1 MIENQFTIKILLRIF
16 VIQNKMTLMKKNT
29 IFFLLIL
36 CVESLFAQDITTPYS
51 TAWFGP
57 NANPVPEF
65 TDATIPAKTTI
76 TLTGDYYFGHGDQTE
91 NGYAKIEFPLIP
103 ERVSFKV
110 WSTILEHYQ
119 VTDQVSAERN
129 MLNGNTSG
137 IANGDIYF
145 QTRILLLKENK
156 NTPVFILNTTLKTAS
171 GTYQQYERYFNTPG
185 YYFDAEIGKSIHT
198 KGSFINEIR
207 GVVNFGFMC
216 WETEKQS
223 TQDDAPMYGGK
234 IILGNEKW
242 KLENTLS
249 GYWGWMHTN
258 IRYGS
263 NYGDAPMVYNAKITK
278 LCKNINYFAQYE
290 YGIHDFP
297 YQMVRLGVS
306 FTMDKIT
313 PKYGSPTLQSSTA
326 GL

>member
-1 MIENQFTIKILLRIF
+1 
-16 VIQNKMTLMKKNT
+16 MTAMKKKC
-29 IFFLLIL
+29 IFLLVIIL
-36 CVESLFAQDITTPYS
+36 SLQGIYSQTPYS

-119 VTDQVSAERN
+119 VTDQVSAERA
-129 MLNGNTSG
+129 MLDGNTSG
-137 IANGDIYF
+137 KANGDIYF
-145 QTRILLLKENK
+145 QTRILLLKETK
-156 NTPVFILNTTLKTAS
+156 NAPDIILNTTLKTAS
-171 GTYQQYERYFNTPG
+171 GTYQQYRRYFNTPG
-185 YYFDAEIGKSIHT
+185 YYFDAEIGKSLHT
-198 KGSFINEIR
+198 QSSFISEIR
-207 GVVNFGFMC
+207 AVVNVGFMC
-216 WETEKQS
+216 WETERQS

-234 IILGNEKW
+234 LILGNDHW

-258 IRYGS
+258 VSYGAD
-263 NYGDAPMVYNAKITK
+263 YGDAPMVYAAKITK
-278 LCKNINYFAQYE
+278 LTKNINYFAQYQ
-290 YGIHDFP
+290 YGINDFP
-297 YQMVRLGVS
+297 YQQVRLGIS
-306 FTMDKIT
+306 FTIDKLT
-313 PKYGSPTLQSSTA
+313 PKYK
-326 GL
+326 

>member
-1 MIENQFTIKILLRIF
+1 
-16 VIQNKMTLMKKNT
+16 MKK
-29 IFFLLIL
+29 ICIFLLVIL
-36 CVESLFAQDITTPYS
+36 SLQGIYSQTPYS

-119 VTDQVSAERN
+119 VTDQVSAERA
-129 MLNGNTSG
+129 MLDGNTSG
-137 IANGDIYF
+137 KANGDIYF
-145 QTRILLLKENK
+145 QTRILLLKETK
-156 NTPVFILNTTLKTAS
+156 NAPDIILNTTLKTAS
-171 GTYQQYERYFNTPG
+171 GTYQQYRRYFNTPG
-185 YYFDAEIGKSIHT
+185 YYFDAEIGKSLHT
-198 KGSFINEIR
+198 QSSFISEIR
-207 GVVNFGFMC
+207 AVVNVGFMC
-216 WETEKQS
+216 WETERQS

-234 IILGNEKW
+234 LILGNDHW

-258 IRYGS
+258 VSYGAD
-263 NYGDAPMVYNAKITK
+263 YGDAPMVYAAKITK
-278 LCKNINYFAQYE
+278 LTKNINYFAQYQ
-290 YGIHDFP
+290 YGINDFP
-297 YQMVRLGVS
+297 YQQVRLGIS
-306 FTMDKIT
+306 FTIDKLT
-313 PKYGSPTLQSSTA
+313 PKYK
-326 GL
+326 

>member
-1 MIENQFTIKILLRIF
+1 
-16 VIQNKMTLMKKNT
+16 MKKNCL
-29 IFFLLIL
+29 FLFVIL
-36 CVESLFAQDITTPYS
+36 SLQSIYSQTRYS

-119 VTDQVSAERN
+119 VTNQLSAERG
-129 MLNGNTSG
+129 MLGNTSG
-137 IANGDIYF
+137 KANGDLYF
-145 QTRILLLKENK
+145 QTRILLLKEK
-156 NTPVFILNTTLKTAS
+156 DNTPDIILNTTLKTAS
-171 GTYQQYERYFNTPG
+171 GTFQQYRRYFNTPG

-198 KGSFINEIR
+198 KSSFISEIR
-207 GVVNFGFMC
+207 AVANVGFMC
-216 WETEKQS
+216 WETERQS

-234 IILGNEKW
+234 IIIGNEHW

-258 IRYGS
+258 VGYGS
-263 NYGDAPMVYNAKITK
+263 DYGDAPMVYAAKITK
-278 LCKNINYFAQYE
+278 LTKNINYFAQYQ
-290 YGIHDFP
+290 YGIKDFP
-297 YQMVRLGVS
+297 YHQFRLGVS
-306 FTMDKIT
+306 FTIDKLT
-313 PKYGSPTLQSSTA
+313 PKYK
-326 GL
+326 

>member
-1 MIENQFTIKILLRIF
+1 
-16 VIQNKMTLMKKNT
+16 MKKN
-29 IFFLLIL
+29 ILLLFIL
-36 CVESLFAQDITTPYS
+36 LCAQTLCAQTQTPYS

-119 VTDQVSAERN
+119 VTDLVSSERN
-129 MLNGNTSG
+129 MLHGNTVG
-137 IANGDIYF
+137 IANGDVYF
-145 QTRILLLKENK
+145 QTRILLLKEKN
-156 NTPVFILNTTLKTAS
+156 NTPDIIVNTTLKTAS
-171 GTYQQYERYFNTPG
+171 GTNQQYARYFNTPG

-198 KGSFINEIR
+198 KSSLISEIR

-216 WETEKQS
+216 WETERLS

-234 IILGNEKW
+234 IIIGNDTW
-242 KLENTLS
+242 KLENSLS

-258 IRYGS
+258 IHYGS
-263 NYGDAPMVYNAKITK
+263 NFGDAPMVYNAKLTK
-278 LCKNINYFAQYE
+278 TYRNINYFAQYE

-297 YQMVRLGVS
+297 YQLVRLGVS
-306 FTMDKIT
+306 FTMEKIT
-313 PKYGSPTLQSSTA
+313 PKYK
-326 GL
+326 